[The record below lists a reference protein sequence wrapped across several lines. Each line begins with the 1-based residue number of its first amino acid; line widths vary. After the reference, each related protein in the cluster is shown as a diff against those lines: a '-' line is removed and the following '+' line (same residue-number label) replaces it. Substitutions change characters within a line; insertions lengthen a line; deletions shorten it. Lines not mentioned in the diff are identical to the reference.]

1 MKTLFEFVDRRF
13 IENRQQVQSIVE
25 RAIGTLNSTLP
36 EMLPIDADQSKWKIM
51 ESPERLS
58 RSFQFDD
65 AKSIKFFI
73 DELFEEQE
81 RLHHHALITVD
92 YRTVT
97 VETYTHDVN
106 SVTEQDQKLAKFC
119 DEVYEDIR
127 YIDMVSE
134 KDDD

>member
-1 MKTLFEFVDRRF
+1 MKTLLEFIDKRF
-13 IENRQQVQSIVE
+13 IENRQQVQTNVE
-25 RAIGTLNSTLP
+25 RVIGTLNSTLP
-36 EMLPIDADQSKWKIM
+36 EMLPIDAEPSEWKTM

-73 DELFEEQE
+73 DELFEERE
-81 RLHHHALITVD
+81 RLHHHALITID

>member
-13 IENRQQVQSIVE
+13 IENRQQVQSNVE
-25 RAIGTLNSTLP
+25 RTIGTLSSTLP
-36 EMLPIDADQSKWKIM
+36 EMLPIDAEQSKWRIM

-65 AKSIKFFI
+65 AKSVKFFI

-92 YRTVT
+92 YRTIT

-119 DEVYEDIR
+119 DEVYEDVR
-127 YIDMVSE
+127 YINMVSE

>member
-1 MKTLFEFVDRRF
+1 VKTLFEFVDKRF
-13 IENRQQVQSIVE
+13 IENRQQVQSNVE

-36 EMLPIDADQSKWKIM
+36 EMLPIDAEQSKWEIM

-65 AKSIKFFI
+65 GKSIKFFI

-106 SVTEQDQKLAKFC
+106 NVTEQDQKLAKFC
-119 DEVYEDIR
+119 DEVYEDIK

-134 KDDD
+134 KDDG

>member
-13 IENRQQVQSIVE
+13 IENRQQVQDIVE
-25 RAIGTLNSTLP
+25 RTIGTLNSTLP
-36 EMLPIDADQSKWKIM
+36 EMLPIDAEPSKWEIM

-58 RSFQFDD
+58 RSFQFDNS
-65 AKSIKFFI
+65 KSIKFFI

-119 DEVYEDIR
+119 DEVYEDTR
-127 YIDMVSE
+127 YIGMASE

>member
-1 MKTLFEFVDRRF
+1 VKTLFEFVDKRF
-13 IENRQQVQSIVE
+13 IENRQQVQSNVE

-36 EMLPIDADQSKWKIM
+36 EMLPIDAEQSKWEIM

-65 AKSIKFFI
+65 GKSIKFFI

-106 SVTEQDQKLAKFC
+106 NVTEQDQKLAKFC
-119 DEVYEDIR
+119 DEVYEDIK